1 MKELKDIDL
10 SCFSREQLER
20 LVMVQLRTIE
30 EYEVR
35 WTLQDLAYNHVRFEL
50 R

>member
-20 LVMVQLRTIE
+20 LVMVQLMTIE
-30 EYEVR
+30 ELEAK
-35 WTLQDLAYNHVRFEL
+35 LEDLGEGI
-50 R
+50 